1 MRRKPGTLLLIAA
14 AAVALAACAEED
26 QPTIVP
32 DPEET
37 APAPAPEEDVDEA
50 PTEESATPAGAT
62 IGDVVRVGDLQIT
75 VHGVR
80 RAQSGL
86 VDPEPGTVYL
96 LVEATI
102 ENLAAAETT
111 ISSLLQMDVRDSEG
125 RVYDITIGAET
136 AGSLDGTVLARDKVR
151 GEVAFAVP
159 ASATGF
165 RFVFDPIFGGAPVV
179 IALE

>member
-32 DPEET
+32 EPEET

-62 IGDVVRVGDLQIT
+62 IGDVVRVGDLQNHRARRPPGAIRIGGPGAGHRLPPRRGDDRELGRRRDDDQFPAPDGRAGQRGARLRHHDRGGDRGIARR
-75 VHGVR
+75 HG
-80 RAQSGL
+80 
-86 VDPEPGTVYL
+86 
-96 LVEATI
+96 
-102 ENLAAAETT
+102 
-111 ISSLLQMDVRDSEG
+111 
-125 RVYDITIGAET
+125 
-136 AGSLDGTVLARDKVR
+136 AGRDKVR

-165 RFVFDPIFGGAPVV
+165 RFVFDPSSA
-179 IALE
+179 ARRW